1 MISIRSNLRYTLTK
15 SSINIVDNINLS
27 SRKLSCCPCLVIAI
41 QSSNPTI
48 SGVLTSSLPC
58 SMDMEISAGNITGGR
73 GSPPPH
79 PQSSPT
85 ARLMLPSVTANGSD
99 IVNNLNKI
107 SRDHPLEDRG
117 VDLSFDV
124 KKETE
129 IKTENC
135 DIIKS
140 EFKLSEHCEASMLHS
155 PGED

>member
-1 MISIRSNLRYTLTK
+1 
-15 SSINIVDNINLS
+15 
-27 SRKLSCCPCLVIAI
+27 
-41 QSSNPTI
+41 
-48 SGVLTSSLPC
+48 
-58 SMDMEISAGNITGGR
+58 MDMEISAGNITGGR

-79 PQSSPT
+79 PQPSPT

-117 VDLSFDV
+117 VALSFDV

-155 PGED
+155 PGGRLKIYKGQFLLSHFYSANYQDSQFSYYFSSDC

>member
-1 MISIRSNLRYTLTK
+1 
-15 SSINIVDNINLS
+15 
-27 SRKLSCCPCLVIAI
+27 
-41 QSSNPTI
+41 
-48 SGVLTSSLPC
+48 
-58 SMDMEISAGNITGGR
+58 MDMEISAGNITAGR
-73 GSPPPH
+73 DSPPPH
-79 PQSSPT
+79 PQPHNPT

-99 IVNNLNKI
+99 IVNNLNKL

-155 PGED
+155 PGGRLKIYKGQ

>member
-1 MISIRSNLRYTLTK
+1 
-15 SSINIVDNINLS
+15 
-27 SRKLSCCPCLVIAI
+27 
-41 QSSNPTI
+41 
-48 SGVLTSSLPC
+48 
-58 SMDMEISAGNITGGR
+58 MDMEISAGNITAGR
-73 GSPPPH
+73 DSPPPH
-79 PQSSPT
+79 PQPHNPT

-155 PGED
+155 PGGRLKIYKGQYHHTFLRHNVHYPSHYFRAEW